1 MNLSIRHRLTEY
13 CSLLQSLSCTEPFIL
28 CGKADGGI
36 VSKTTYRLMCTTVAG
51 GKPLNQVDEA
61 WL

>member
-1 MNLSIRHRLTEY
+1 MFRDFSTQWKKGFHTVENFFPARPGSPAY
-13 CSLLQSLSCTEPFIL
+13 S
-28 CGKADGGI
+28 
-36 VSKTTYRLMCTTVAG
+36 LMCTTVAG